1 MSEMP
6 QGAQLSDDGNYWWDG
21 ASWQLVPGAD
31 AAAGAAAPAGSEAP
45 AGGGDVT
52 ADDLTPVGDTGVEP
66 GDESKLDER
75 LKPYFEPDYDSVED
89 DTSYAEQAEAMD
101 DSQYTGSSGTSSSS
115 QSSAG
120 ESGAAGESPSPE
132 GGN

>member
-1 MSEMP
+1 MSDMP
-6 QGAQLSDDGNYWWDG
+6 EGAQLSDDGHYWWDG
-21 ASWQLVPGAD
+21 ENWQLVQGAQ
-31 AAAGAAAPAGSEAP
+31 APAGAEAP
-45 AGGGDVT
+45 AGTGDVT

-89 DTSYAEQAEAMD
+89 DTSYAEQAEVMD
-101 DSQYTGSSGTSSSS
+101 DSQYTGSASSSSS

-120 ESGAAGESPSPE
+120 EPSAAGESPSPE

>member
-1 MSEMP
+1 MTCRKVHSCP
-6 QGAQLSDDGNYWWDG
+6 TTATTGGTARTGSSCKVPKHQRGA
-21 ASWQLVPGAD
+21 
-31 AAAGAAAPAGSEAP
+31 EAP
-45 AGGGDVT
+45 AGTGDVT

-89 DTSYAEQAEAMD
+89 DTSSAEQAEVMD
-101 DSQYTGSSGTSSSS
+101 DSQYTGSASSSSS

-120 ESGAAGESPSPE
+120 EPSAAGESPSPE

>member
-6 QGAQLSDDGNYWWDG
+6 EGAQLSDDGNYWWDG
-21 ASWQLVPGAD
+21 ENWQLVRGAEVP
-31 AAAGAAAPAGSEAP
+31 AGAEAP
-45 AGGGDVT
+45 AGAEDVS
-52 ADDLTPVGDTGVEP
+52 ADDLAPVGDTGVEP

-101 DSQYTGSSGTSSSS
+101 DSQYTGSSAGSSS

-120 ESGAAGESPSPE
+120 ESSAAGESPSPE
-132 GGN
+132 GEN

>member
-1 MSEMP
+1 MSNVP
-6 QGAQLSDDGNYWWDG
+6 QGAQLSDDGHYWWDG
-21 ASWQLVPGAD
+21 ENWQLVEGAD
-31 AAAGAAAPAGSEAP
+31 ASAGAAAPAGAEAP
-45 AGGGDVT
+45 PGSGEVT
-52 ADDLTPVGDTGVEP
+52 AEDLAPVGDTGVEP

-101 DSQYTGSSGTSSSS
+101 DSQYTGSSASSSS
-115 QSSAG
+115 QSGAG
-120 ESGAAGESPSPE
+120 EPSAAGESPSPD